1 MTNGVGS
8 GRGMRGWVPPG
19 SASSDGGF
27 RGHAAS
33 MSHSGPPA
41 FDFGVFGGGPRVGAS
56 SSQGTYVAEDD
67 GNDEDEEDFGPDGQR
82 MVNPDGSNLFRLF
95 YCFRN
100 MSIVAHDIEIAM
112 HAVG

>member
-1 MTNGVGS
+1 
-8 GRGMRGWVPPG
+8 
-19 SASSDGGF
+19 
-27 RGHAAS
+27 
-33 MSHSGPPA
+33 
-41 FDFGVFGGGPRVGAS
+41 
-56 SSQGTYVAEDD
+56 VAEDD